1 MDMSVGLA
9 HRKLEYLA
17 RLHGAK
23 KLMAFSLASTPAVIT
38 SDPEVAR
45 ELLNSPHFAN
55 RPLKQSAQ
63 QLLFGRAIGFAPSG
77 EYWRMLR
84 RISSA
89 HLFAPRRIA
98 AHEPGRQADSLGM
111 LLDIQKE
118 CQSNGVVS
126 VRRHLQGAA
135 LNNIMGSV
143 FGRRFDMSCTSE
155 ESQEVKKL
163 REMVDEGFQL
173 LGAFNWADHL
183 PWLRLLDPLRI
194 HARCA
199 RLVPRVT
206 AFVRNIIEE
215 HRREERRRESGDQSD
230 FVDVLLSL
238 QGEDKL
244 DEEDMIAVLWVGIF
258 TL

>member
-1 MDMSVGLA
+1 
-9 HRKLEYLA
+9 
-17 RLHGAK
+17 
-23 KLMAFSLASTPAVIT
+23 MAFSLGSTPAVIT

-63 QLLFGRAIGFAPSG
+63 QLLFGRAIGFAPNG
-77 EYWRMLR
+77 DYWRLLR

-98 AHEPGRQADSLGM
+98 AHEPGRQADALGM

-118 CQSNGVVS
+118 CQSNGVVR

-155 ESQEVKKL
+155 ESEEVKKL

-206 AFVRNIIEE
+206 TFVRNIIEE
-215 HRREERRRESGDQSD
+215 HRRQS
-230 FVDVLLSL
+230 
-238 QGEDKL
+238 
-244 DEEDMIAVLWVGIF
+244 A
-258 TL
+258 